1 MNGRIEETI
10 GLTALGRGMGQACDQ
25 LVQDALAIFA
35 GLPEERQKEL
45 MEEQRKSVEQAQ
57 VRDAERRRL
66 EARLRAEPNWIDRAA
81 WIAGEMAA
89 VATKRWPHSTAER
102 DPTGVSVG
110 HTLWMLDQLVGRQV
124 GSETKTCRWLGWVQ
138 SQFADFSLLTLD
150 QMKQLNLRS
159 KEEAPRVAT
168 SKTNPCKDIPLPA
181 GYGQPGEGSAA
192 AELARI
198 RAVVPTSLLYEVD
211 LVEAVA
217 STFQQY
223 VKVAAEATELR
234 KQLAAMP
241 PAPTQSM
248 RAALQGLLDTYVSL
262 HESGDAGNLG
272 IDTDKTVIAARAAL
286 NAFPAR
292 TAEPHLANLVRR
304 LIDDHDAKRDV
315 NESLKAVRLALLDVV
330 HPEPFQ
336 ARCQKWLDVVTEG
349 DATDLAERRA
359 RFMEEAMEL
368 TQSLGMGLIEAIQ
381 LAAYVWGR
389 PNGVPSQ
396 EYGGAY
402 TTLAVLAQ
410 FTKHDLTACGET
422 ELERCWDPAVI
433 TKIRGKRSRRHG
445 RGPLPGTT
453 ALEADLVPGQP
464 IPDTFYAGC
473 GDRVGPR

>member
-81 WIAGEMAA
+81 WIALEMVG
-89 VATKRWPHSTAER
+89 VAIERWPHTPAQR
-102 DPTGVSVG
+102 DVMGTTPG

-138 SQFADFSLLTLD
+138 SQFADFGLLTLD

-198 RAVVPTSLLYEVD
+198 RAVVPASLLYEVD

-336 ARCQKWLDVVTEG
+336 AECQRWLDEVVH
-349 DATDLAERRA
+349 DDPTDLAERRA
-359 RFMEEAMEL
+359 RFLEEALEL
-368 TQSLGMGLIEAIQ
+368 VQSLDMSLVEVIQ
-381 LAAYVWGR
+381 VAAYVFGR
-389 PNGVPSQ
+389 PAGEPPQ
-396 EYGGAY
+396 EYGGML
-402 TTLAVLAQ
+402 TTAMVLAQ
-410 FTKHDLTACGET
+410 YTGHDLMLCGQA

-433 TKIRGKRSRRHG
+433 EKIRGKRSRRHG
-445 RGPLPGTT
+445 RGPLPGT
-453 ALEADLVPGQP
+453 AAPEADLVP
-464 IPDTFYAGC
+464 A
-473 GDRVGPR
+473 R